1 MVECLPKKVVM
12 FVFTCYTVVCL
23 THPGVSCLQSFS
35 VDLQTP
41 PRPTRVSNLPLT
53 PPLSRSPLRSH
64 SLQQNVSQPS
74 PLAPRSTRSTSAVIT
89 SPGHSRPSAS
99 PIVTRA
105 TSRSVS
111 PSVAVGRSD
120 SPVQQASSS
129 RHSPSPNRSP
139 SHSPQVTR
147 RPGIRTESPLAA
159 SAATPM
165 LDDSDSETDDVVTME
180 TEKSSVVKLSTN
192 KVNGSSVPQSV
203 QSDVELNSVSVRV
216 SSTSHVTRTRSESSS
231 LRHRAAS
238 IESLETTLNIP
249 KSATKAFRSSKKNQP
264 PQVSRSVSK
273 SAVKSALKSTAK
285 SRRQHQE
292 EDVEQTEDA
301 ESHTHS
307 KDLVINH

>member
-1 MVECLPKKVVM
+1 M
-12 FVFTCYTVVCL
+12 
-23 THPGVSCLQSFS
+23 SCLQSLS

-74 PLAPRSTRSTSAVIT
+74 PLAPRSTRSTSAVVT

-99 PIVTRA
+99 PVVTRA
-105 TSRSVS
+105 TSCSVS
-111 PSVAVGRSD
+111 PSMAVGRSA

-129 RHSPSPNRSP
+129 RHSPSPNRSL

-165 LDDSDSETDDVVTME
+165 LDDSDSDTDDVVIAME
-180 TEKSSVVKLSTN
+180 TTKSSVVRLSTN
-192 KVNGSSVPQSV
+192 KVNGSPVPQSV
-203 QSDVELNSVSVRV
+203 QSDVELNSISVRV
-216 SSTSHVTRTRSESSS
+216 SSTSHVTRTHSESSS
-231 LRHRAAS
+231 LRHHGAAS

-264 PQVSRSVSK
+264 PPVPRSVSK
-273 SAVKSALKSTAK
+273 SAVKSALKSTVK

-292 EDVEQTEDA
+292 EDVEQMEDA
-301 ESHTHS
+301 ESHAHS
-307 KDLVINH
+307 KDLVINRYM